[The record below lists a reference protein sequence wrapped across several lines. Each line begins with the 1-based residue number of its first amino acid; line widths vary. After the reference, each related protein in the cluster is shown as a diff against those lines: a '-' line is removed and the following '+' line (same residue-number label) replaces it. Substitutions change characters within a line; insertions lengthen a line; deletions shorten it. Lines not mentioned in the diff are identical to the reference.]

1 MNQQVSFTLRGRNPD
16 VLTCI
21 ANLSND
27 EVFTPPELANR
38 MLDQAAQAWA
48 ADHGGADLWADPSVK
63 FLDPFTKSGVF
74 LREVTT
80 RLVKGLATRIPD
92 LQERVNHIL
101 TKQVFGIGITRLTSL
116 LARRSLYCSKWANG
130 PHAVAKGFTTEA
142 GNVWFERTEHTW
154 VNGKC
159 SYCGASQQALDRGGD
174 METHAYAFIHTDNIK
189 TRMAELFGDEMQFDV
204 IIGNPPYQLSDG
216 GYGTS
221 AAPIYQMFV
230 EQAKQLEPRYLSMI
244 IPARWFA
251 GGKGLDDFRES
262 MLSDDCLRSIDD
274 YLSASDV
281 FPGVGLKGG
290 VCYFLWNRDH
300 RGLCQVS
307 THFKDWPVSTATR
320 PLVETGADVFIRFN
334 EGVSILKKVTDYE
347 TGASGSVELPVN
359 KKFDAL
365 VSSRKPF
372 ALETTFKG
380 CKTKKPDDL
389 KIYQNG
395 GTGYVSRKS
404 ISAGLEYVDAWKIY
418 VGRAAPGTGNRDTYP
433 HRILSTPF
441 IGEPGSVCSET
452 YLCIGPFATKAEAEN
467 ALSYL
472 TCRLTRLLILLHK
485 PSQDTT
491 RKVYTFVP
499 KQDWSQPWTDADLYA
514 RYGITQDEIDFIEK
528 VVRPMDMSSD
538 LLGEV
543 EVSEADDE

>member
-1 MNQQVSFTLRGRNPD
+1 MSPQVSFTLRARNPD

-27 EVFTPPELANR
+27 EVFTPPEMANR
-38 MLDQAAQAWA
+38 MLDLVSQAWA
-48 ADHGGADLWADPSVK
+48 ADHGGQDLWANPTVT

-74 LREVTT
+74 LREITS
-80 RLVKGLATRIPD
+80 RLVKGLALQIPD

-101 TKQVFGIGITRLTSL
+101 TQQVFGIGITRLTSL
-116 LARRSLYCSKWANG
+116 LARRSLYCARQANG
-130 PHAVAKGFTTEA
+130 QYAVVKGFSTEA
-142 GNVWFERTEHTW
+142 GNIWYERTEHTW

-159 SYCGASQQALDRGGD
+159 RHCGASQQALDRGDGL
-174 METHAYAFIHTDNIK
+174 ETHAYAFIHTDNIK
-189 TRMAELFGDEMQFDV
+189 ARMAELFGEAMQFDV

-216 GYGTS
+216 GFGTS
-221 AAPIYQMFV
+221 AAPIYQLFV
-230 EQAKQLEPRYLSMI
+230 DQAKKLEPRYLSMI

-251 GGKGLDDFRES
+251 GGKGLDDFREE
-262 MLSDDCLRSIDD
+262 MLSDDRLRSIHD

-290 VCYFLWNRDH
+290 VCYFLWNRDL
-300 RGLCQVS
+300 RGPCQVN
-307 THFKDWPVSTATR
+307 THFKDWPVSTEVR
-320 PLVETGADVFIRFN
+320 SLQEKGIDVFIRFN
-334 EGVSILKKVTDYE
+334 EGLSVLKKVMAIESTESALVPDE
-347 TGASGSVELPVN
+347 DRR
-359 KKFDAL
+359 FDVL
-365 VSSRKPF
+365 VSSLRPF
-372 ALETTFKG
+372 GFRTFYRGRTNK
-380 CKTKKPDDL
+380 KTDDIL
-389 KIYQNG
+389 IHQNG
-395 GTGYVSRKS
+395 GTGYVARSDVE
-404 ISAGLEYVDAWKIY
+404 IGTDLIDTWKIY

-452 YLCIGPFATKAEAEN
+452 YLCIGPFASKTEAQN

-499 KQDWSQPWTDADLYA
+499 KQDWSRPWTDMDLYA
-514 RYGITQDEIDFIEK
+514 RYSITAEEIDFIEK
-528 VVRPMDMSSD
+528 VVRPMDLSND
-538 LLGEV
+538 LLGDV
-543 EVSEADDE
+543 EVGESDDE

>member
-38 MLDQAAQAWA
+38 MLDLVAQAWA
-48 ADHGGADLWADPSVK
+48 ADHGGTDLWADPSVK

-74 LREVTT
+74 LREITT
-80 RLVKGLATRIPD
+80 RLVKGLAGQIPD
-92 LQERVNHIL
+92 LQQRVNHIL
-101 TKQVFGIGITRLTSL
+101 TQQVFGIGITRLTSL

-130 PHAVAKGFTTEA
+130 PHAVAKGFTSEA
-142 GNVWFERTEHTW
+142 GNIWFERTEHTW

-159 SYCGASQQALDRGGD
+159 TYCGASQQALDRGGD

-189 TRMAELFGDEMQFDV
+189 TRMAELFGDAMQFDV

-251 GGKGLDDFRES
+251 GGKGLDDFREA
-262 MLSDDCLRSIDD
+262 MLSDDRLRSIDD

-307 THFKDWPVSTATR
+307 THFKDWPVSTVTR
-320 PLVETGADVFIRFN
+320 PLMETGADVFIRFN

-347 TGASGSVELPVN
+347 TGASGSVELPAG
-359 KKFDAL
+359 KKFDTL

-380 CKTKKPDDL
+380 RKTKKADDL
-389 KIYQNG
+389 LIYQNG
-395 GTGYVSRKS
+395 GTGYVSRES
-404 ISAGLEYVDAWKIY
+404 ISAGLEYLDAWKIY

-452 YLCIGPFATKAEAEN
+452 YLCIGPFATKSEAEN

-499 KQDWSQPWTDADLYA
+499 KQDWSRPWSDADLYA

-528 VVRPMDMSSD
+528 VVRPMDLSSD
-538 LLGEV
+538 LLGDV
-543 EVSEADDE
+543 EVSEVDDE

>member
-38 MLDQAAQAWA
+38 MLDMVAQTWA
-48 ADHGGADLWADPSVK
+48 TDHDGADLWSDSSVK

-74 LREVTT
+74 LREITT
-80 RLVKGLATRIPD
+80 RLVKGLAGQIPD

-101 TKQVFGIGITRLTSL
+101 TQQVFGIGITRLTSL

-130 PHAVAKGFTTEA
+130 PHSVAKGFATEA
-142 GNVWFERTEHTW
+142 GNIWFERTEHTW

-159 SYCGASQQALDRGGD
+159 TYCGASQQALDRGGD

-189 TRMAELFGDEMQFDV
+189 TRMAELFGDAMQFDV

-262 MLSDDCLRSIDD
+262 MLSDDRLRSIDD

-320 PLVETGADVFIRFN
+320 PLMEAGADVFIRFN
-334 EGVSILKKVTDYE
+334 EGVSILKKVMDYE
-347 TGASGSVELPVN
+347 TGASGSVELSAG

-380 CKTKKPDDL
+380 RKIKKADDL
-389 KIYQNG
+389 LIYQNG
-395 GTGYVSRKS
+395 GTGYVSRDS

-441 IGEPGSVCSET
+441 IGEPGSV
-452 YLCIGPFATKAEAEN
+452 GPVQN
-467 ALSYL
+467 
-472 TCRLTRLLILLHK
+472 
-485 PSQDTT
+485 
-491 RKVYTFVP
+491 FV
-499 KQDWSQPWTDADLYA
+499 
-514 RYGITQDEIDFIEK
+514 
-528 VVRPMDMSSD
+528 
-538 LLGEV
+538 
-543 EVSEADDE
+543 

>member
-38 MLDQAAQAWA
+38 MLDRVAQAWA

-80 RLVKGLATRIPD
+80 RLVKGLAGRMPD

-101 TKQVFGIGITRLTSL
+101 TQQVFGIGITRLTSL

-130 PHAVAKGFTTEA
+130 PHAVAKGFTNEA
-142 GNVWFERTEHTW
+142 GNIWFERTEHTW

-174 METHAYAFIHTDNIK
+174 METHAYAFIHTDNIN
-189 TRMAELFGDEMQFDV
+189 TRMAELFGDAMQFDV
-204 IIGNPPYQLSDG
+204 IIGNPPYQLNDG

-262 MLSDDCLRSIDD
+262 MLSDDRLRSIDD

-320 PLVETGADVFIRFN
+320 PLMETGADVFIRFN

-347 TGASGSVELPVN
+347 TGASGSVELPAN

-380 CKTKKPDDL
+380 RKTKKSDDL
-389 KIYQNG
+389 LIYQNG
-395 GTGYVSRKS
+395 GTGYVSRES
-404 ISAGLEYVDAWKIY
+404 ISAGLEYVDAWKIF

-543 EVSEADDE
+543 EVSDADDE

>member
-27 EVFTPPELANR
+27 EVFSPPELANR
-38 MLDQAAQAWA
+38 MLDMVAQTWA
-48 ADHGGADLWADPSVK
+48 ADHDGADLWADPSVK

-74 LREVTT
+74 LREITT
-80 RLVKGLATRIPD
+80 RLVKGLAGQIPD

-101 TKQVFGIGITRLTSL
+101 TRQVFGIGITRLTSL

-130 PHAVAKGFTTEA
+130 PHAVAKGFATEA
-142 GNVWFERTEHTW
+142 GNIWFERTEHTW

-159 SYCGASQQALDRGGD
+159 IYCGASQQALDRGGD

-189 TRMAELFGDEMQFDV
+189 TRMAELFGDAMQFDV

-262 MLSDDCLRSIDD
+262 MLSDDRLRSIND

-320 PLVETGADVFIRFN
+320 PLMEAGADVFIRFN
-334 EGVSILKKVTDYE
+334 EGVSILKKVMDYE
-347 TGASGSVELPVN
+347 TGASGSVELPAS

-380 CKTKKPDDL
+380 RKIKKADDL
-389 KIYQNG
+389 LIYQNG
-395 GTGYVSRKS
+395 GTGYVSRES

-467 ALSYL
+467 ALCYL

-499 KQDWSQPWTDADLYA
+499 KQDWSRPWTDADLYA
-514 RYGITQDEIDFIEK
+514 RYGITKDEIDFIEK
-528 VVRPMDMSSD
+528 VVRPMDLSSD
-538 LLGEV
+538 LLGDV
-543 EVSEADDE
+543 EVGEVDDE